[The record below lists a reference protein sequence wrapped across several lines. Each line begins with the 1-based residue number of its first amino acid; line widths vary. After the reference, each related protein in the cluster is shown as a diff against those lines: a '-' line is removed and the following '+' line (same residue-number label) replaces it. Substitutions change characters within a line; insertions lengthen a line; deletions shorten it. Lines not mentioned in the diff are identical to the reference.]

1 MTEAQFTYTPP
12 MISINATYH
21 EGSPLDSLT
30 IELNGD
36 SATTEVFDAMVNFI
50 ATLSEKTG
58 LTLDRV
64 AAEFHDNPE
73 ETSA

>member
-30 IELNGD
+30 IELNGEGV
-36 SATTEVFDAMVNFI
+36 TTEVFDAMVDFI
-50 ATLSEKTG
+50 AALSEKTD
-58 LTLDRV
+58 LRLNRV
-64 AAEFHDNPE
+64 TTEVHDNQE

>member
-1 MTEAQFTYTPP
+1 MTETQFTYTPP

-21 EGSPLDSLT
+21 EDSPLDSLT

-36 SATTEVFDAMVNFI
+36 GATTEVFDAMVNFI
-50 ATLSEKTG
+50 ATLSEKTD
-58 LTLDRV
+58 LRLDRV